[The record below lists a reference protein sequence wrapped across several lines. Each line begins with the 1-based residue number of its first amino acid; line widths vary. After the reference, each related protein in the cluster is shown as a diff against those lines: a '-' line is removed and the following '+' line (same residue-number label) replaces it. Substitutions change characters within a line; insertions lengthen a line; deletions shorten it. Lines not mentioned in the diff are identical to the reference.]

1 MSGKSGATKKLSLDK
16 VLDLNQASAL
26 HSKLM
31 ELRGSNLTIDA
42 SPVERAGALCIQVL
56 VSAAKTWEE
65 DKLSFGFSKISD
77 ALGKTMQL
85 IGVNY
90 DHMLAKES
98 KS

>member
-1 MSGKSGATKKLSLDK
+1 MSGKSGAAKKLSLEK
-16 VLDLNQASAL
+16 VLDLNQAGAL

-31 ELRGSNLTIDA
+31 AMRGSNLTIDA
-42 SPVERAGALCIQVL
+42 SSVERAGALCIQVL
-56 VSAAKTWEE
+56 MSAARTWED

-77 ALGKTMQL
+77 AFGKTMQL

-90 DHMLAKES
+90 DQMLAKES